1 VGIATRPPIKSVSLS
16 GQANGHSDGN
26 ESNSVASSDKI
37 SHGMMRTLTRTIPVR
52 SSKHTQFVDITD
64 EVAQAVAS
72 SGVSDGFVVV
82 YSRHTTSRIHIN
94 EHEPLLLQDLG
105 LLLERLVPRDAFYH
119 HDDFSVRTVNL
130 TPGERVNGHSHC
142 RGLFIGA
149 SEHIPVTDGM
159 MMLGR
164 WQRVFMVELDGPQTR
179 EVAVKVVGV

>member
-1 VGIATRPPIKSVSLS
+1 MGIATRPPTKSGSL
-16 GQANGHSDGN
+16 NGHSDAHGVRDVTA
-26 ESNSVASSDKI
+26 SDASSDKT
-37 SHGMMRTLTRTIPVR
+37 SLGMMRTLTRTIRVQ
-52 SSKHTQFVDITD
+52 SSRHTQFVDIT
-64 EVAQAVAS
+64 EAVAEAVAC

-149 SEHIPVTDGM
+149 SEHVPVTDGV

>member
-1 VGIATRPPIKSVSLS
+1 MGSVSRPPAQPVSL
-16 GQANGHSDGN
+16 NGHSDLQTVGGPT
-26 ESNSVASSDKI
+26 EPVASSDKV
-37 SHGMMRTLTRTIPVR
+37 SVGMLRTLTRAIPVR
-52 SSKHTQFVDITD
+52 SSRHTQFVDITD
-64 EVAQAVAS
+64 EVAQAVAT

-82 YSRHTTSRIHIN
+82 YSRHTTARIHIN
-94 EHEPLLLQDLG
+94 EQEPLLLQDLN

-119 HDDFSVRTVNL
+119 HDDFSVRTINL

-142 RGLFIGA
+142 RGLFIGV

-179 EVAVKVVGV
+179 EVSVKVVGS